1 MTAQEKQECLLD
13 FWAKQPIGQAAEIRD
28 KITTACHIK
37 RCTWY
42 HWLAG
47 RVEIPDMAVDVID
60 KILGLEI
67 FVKVSEKK
75 LDDANSPQTTSIDAR
90 QLQLTNYQFLN
101 K

>member
-1 MTAQEKQECLLD
+1 MTAQEKQECLLY

-28 KITTACHIK
+28 NITTACHIK

-67 FVKVSEKK
+67 FVKVSEK
-75 LDDANSPQTTSIDAR
+75 NQVVEYHRCR
-90 QLQLTNYQFLN
+90 QSLEDMPDEDFFPY
-101 K
+101 